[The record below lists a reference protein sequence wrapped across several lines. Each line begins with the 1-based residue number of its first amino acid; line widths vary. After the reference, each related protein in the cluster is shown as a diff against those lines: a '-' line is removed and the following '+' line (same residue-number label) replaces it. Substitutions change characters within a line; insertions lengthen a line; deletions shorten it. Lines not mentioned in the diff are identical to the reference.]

1 MEGHVEA
8 DRHHPVGGAG
18 VAVELGPIG
27 LVADVVEDAI
37 AAVRVADNGA
47 ARLMRSGNM
56 PHFIGSSRPNQPLQ
70 QTGPVARLFVLRRLA
85 RPAPLLNFIVR
96 QRKEG
101 IQP

>member
-47 ARLMRSGNM
+47 ARLVRSGNM
-56 PHFIGSSRPNQPLQ
+56 PHLIGWSEPNQPLQ
-70 QTGPVARLFVLRRLA
+70 QTGPAARRF
-85 RPAPLLNFIVR
+85 
-96 QRKEG
+96 EG
-101 IQP
+101 